1 MIFFVNLK
9 TILEHPVT
17 SIVIV
22 GVIVICA
29 LIAYDKS
36 LKSRKYYKCP
46 ECGESFGSEHMDA
59 KCCKVCG
66 AQLIETNNTDVNDKA
81 GDN

>member
-9 TILEHPVT
+9 TILEHPIT
-17 SIVIV
+17 SIIFIGVLIV
-22 GVIVICA
+22 CA

-46 ECGESFGSEHMDA
+46 ECGESFRSEHMESQ
-59 KCCKVCG
+59 CCKVCG
-66 AQLIETNNTDVNDKA
+66 AQLVETNDVNVNDKA
-81 GDN
+81 

>member
-9 TILEHPVT
+9 TLLKHPVT
-17 SIVIV
+17 AIVFIV
-22 GVIVICA
+22 VIIVCA

-46 ECGESFGSEHMDA
+46 KCGESFRTEHMEA

-66 AQLIETNNTDVNDKA
+66 AKLIETNDTNVNDKA
-81 GDN
+81 

>member
-1 MIFFVNLK
+1 MIWIINLK
-9 TILEHPVT
+9 TVLEHPVT
-17 SIVIV
+17 SICIVAILVIS
-22 GVIVICA
+22 A

-46 ECGESFGSEHMDA
+46 ECGESFRSEHMDA

-66 AQLIETNNTDVNDKA
+66 AQLVETYDKDVNDKA
-81 GDN
+81 